1 MLIHLG
7 LGSLPCKYDH
17 SEQFETC
24 LGIPPASRWSLSHTR
39 RILDLSIAALVLL
52 VFSIPMGIIA
62 ACVRLTSNGKALF
75 SQKRVGRNGRL
86 FRIYKFRSMVELRGD
101 VTGVGLTKGGDQ
113 RVTPLGRWMRK
124 FKLDELPQFY
134 NVLRGDMSLVGPRPK
149 LPQYAGISNMP
160 YRPGITGSAT
170 IAFRSEEEIL
180 RHVAPQQINTFY
192 AEHIKPKKAKLD
204 VCYMCRATFYSDL
217 RIVATTF
224 LSCIVPAH
232 IPSFLRPYAPSTNSR
247 TTLAHEEPQKLSAG
261 ED

>member
-1 MLIHLG
+1 MLDYLF
-7 LGSLPCKYDH
+7 LGSPPCKQDNVV
-17 SEQFETC
+17 SFETC
-24 LGIPPASRWSLSHTR
+24 LGVPPASGWSMSRTR
-39 RILDLSIAALVLL
+39 RLVDISTALLL
-52 VFSIPMGIIA
+52 LLLFAVPMTIIA
-62 ACVRLTSNGKALF
+62 ACVWFTSRRNPLF
-75 SQKRVGRNGRL
+75 SQERMGRNGRL
-86 FRIYKFRSMVELRGD
+86 FRIYKFRSMVELQRG
-101 VTGVGLTKGGDQ
+101 VTEVGLTKRGDQ
-113 RVTPLGRWMRK
+113 RVTPFGRWMRK
-124 FKLDELPQFY
+124 FKLDELPQLY

-180 RHVAPQQINTFY
+180 RHVAPQQIIDFY